1 MFLAIEE
8 VLKECLHSLTET
20 PQRDKSIR
28 NIITNDDDDFYWL
41 IATAYFKIHE
51 TEVDQELLY
60 RIEELYVTVR
70 GSHAG
75 KIQAKNKEKYAA
87 IRVFERICMI
97 AVYRF
102 H

>member
-1 MFLAIEE
+1 VFLVIEE

-20 PQRDKSIR
+20 PQRDKIIR

-70 GSHAG
+70 GSHASAWLE
-75 KIQAKNKEKYAA
+75 KSKQRTKKSTQRSESLKEF
-87 IRVFERICMI
+87 V
-97 AVYRF
+97 
-102 H
+102 